1 MRNENNVEKI
11 IISNIEK
18 FDPEFIYIFGSYTSN
33 KMKADSDIDIAFYS
47 LKNIDT
53 FDIFLC
59 AQKLSIELNK
69 EIDLIDLKS
78 STTVFQNQ
86 VIRTGKVIYEKNRDM
101 RARFEIL
108 TLKKYI
114 ELNSWRREQ
123 VETYNVNNFLK
134 NKEQ

>member
-1 MRNENNVEKI
+1 MKNENSIEKI

-18 FDPEFIYIFGSYTSN
+18 FEPEFIYIFGSYALN
-33 KMKADSDIDIAFYS
+33 KMKIDSDIDIAFYS
-47 LKNIDT
+47 LKNIDP
-53 FDIFLC
+53 FAIFLC
-59 AQKLSIELNK
+59 AQKLGIELNK
-69 EIDLIDLKS
+69 EVDLIDLKR

-114 ELNSWRREQ
+114 ELNDWRKEQ
-123 VETYNVNNFLK
+123 LEAYNVSNFLK
-134 NKEQ
+134 NKE